1 MTVAYDRFNKE
12 LNMAYFQGKL
22 ILGIVA
28 CTTFLGALPTS
39 PTVVSGTNVTFDNS
53 TMGVLTV
60 SSDSPTTI
68 VEWDSFSVAN
78 GEVVVFNLPSTDST
92 ILNRVTGAVP
102 SAIYGY
108 VYASPDTQGLGT
120 VYLVNTSGISKGP
133 VATVVTNG
141 FLAST
146 LDVPNGD
153 FLAGGAMTFTDSTQQ
168 TINNNGSIV
177 TDMSDAILLGYQVVH
192 AGNITAYQ
200 GSASMGAGAEIVVQ
214 PANPQR
220 LTIVQ
225 GATGSAATGVTLAT
239 GSYINAYQAE
249 IKADGN
255 LYTTAID
262 QEGRLK
268 ITGTDTEVANVIFD
282 STGGTTYLNAI
293 ITCQN
298 SDGTGGT
305 ATVLGNSIELDNSAT
320 ITCSGPS
327 GGGQISIGGG
337 LNGSGTPYN
346 SQNTVMQVGALL
358 FTDATT
364 AGNGGQTVV
373 WSDNVTAFYG
383 SIFSRGGI
391 NSGNGGTV
399 QVCGVNSLTNQ
410 GNIDISAVRGSNGTK
425 LGCP

>member
-200 GSASMGAGAEIVVQ
+200 GSASIGAGAEIVVQ

-262 QEGRLK
+262 HEGRLK
-268 ITGTDTEVANVIFD
+268 ITGTDTNPPMSFLTQPAALPISMPLSPAKTAMAPAAQLPCSEIQSSSIIAQRSPAQALAAEVKFLLAGV
-282 STGGTTYLNAI
+282 STDREHPTILKTPLCNWVRCSFQ
-293 ITCQN
+293 TQQRQE
-298 SDGTGGT
+298 
-305 ATVLGNSIELDNSAT
+305 TVDKRLF
-320 ITCSGPS
+320 
-327 GGGQISIGGG
+327 GQIMLPLFMVPSSPAAE
-337 LNGSGTPYN
+337 LTPEMAAP
-346 SQNTVMQVGALL
+346 SKSAELI
-358 FTDATT
+358 
-364 AGNGGQTVV
+364 
-373 WSDNVTAFYG
+373 SDQ
-383 SIFSRGGI
+383 SR
-391 NSGNGGTV
+391 
-399 QVCGVNSLTNQ
+399 QH
-410 GNIDISAVRGSNGTK
+410 
-425 LGCP
+425 